1 MKLGY
6 IDYLNC
12 YPFYFSMFERQ
23 TVEGIH
29 IYPGYPCMLNKMM
42 ADRQLDMSPV
52 SSAACAQIADDVVV
66 LPQFCLSSVGY
77 VGSVILVSKIPIE
90 DLDRKKVGITSASHT
105 SKVLLKV
112 LLKNYY
118 HLEPV
123 YVPSQPR
130 PVLRDLDAALVI
142 GNDAMAIS
150 SEPISYIYDLGDLW
164 LRKTGF
170 PVVFAVFAIR
180 ESVVEK
186 YSSRIKSVISSYHD
200 SLNCLEKEKEQ
211 VVLKARAKYPDI
223 IYDINGYFDLF
234 EFEFVDDLKKALMF
248 YYNIAGE
255 MGLIRKVMHLNY
267 LTAID

>member
-23 TVEGIH
+23 AIEGIR
-29 IYPGYPCMLNKMM
+29 IYPGYPGMLNKMM
-42 ADRQLDMSPV
+42 TDSRLDMSPV

-90 DLDRKKVGITSASHT
+90 DLNRKTVGITSASHT
-105 SKVLLKV
+105 AKVLLKV
-112 LLKNYY
+112 LLKKYY

-123 YVPSQPR
+123 YIPTKPR
-130 PVLRDLDAALVI
+130 PVLKDMDAALVI

-150 SEPISYIYDLGDLW
+150 SEPIPYIYDLGDLW

-170 PVVFAVFAIR
+170 PVVFAVFVVR

-186 YSSRIKSVISSYHD
+186 YSSQIKSVVSSYHS
-200 SLNCLEKEKEQ
+200 SLNCLEEEKED
-211 VVLKARAKYPDI
+211 VVSKAKAKYPDI
-223 IYDINGYFDLF
+223 IYDINSYFDLLQF
-234 EFEFVDDLKKALMF
+234 KFDDELKKALMF
-248 YYNIAGE
+248 YYTVAGE
-255 MGLIRKVMHLNY
+255 MGLLKEVTSLNY
-267 LTAID
+267 LDK